1 MNCDP
6 PFCASQVAGIIGVYQ
21 YAQKN
26 SVFFVFLA
34 LGIELRALDLL
45 RRHSTTW
52 SIFEPHRVNF
62 WEGFPLVPQKAFPMT
77 PITCSFWKRGQREQ
91 ALSVSLSLYLFIGG
105 TRFELKALCLLGGCC
120 TTWTTL
126 QPLVSLLVRIPI
138 PLWRPCP

>member
-45 RRHSTTW
+45 RRHSTT
-52 SIFEPHRVNF
+52 
-62 WEGFPLVPQKAFPMT
+62 
-77 PITCSFWKRGQREQ
+77 
-91 ALSVSLSLYLFIGG
+91 
-105 TRFELKALCLLGGCC
+105 
-120 TTWTTL
+120 
-126 QPLVSLLVRIPI
+126 
-138 PLWRPCP
+138 